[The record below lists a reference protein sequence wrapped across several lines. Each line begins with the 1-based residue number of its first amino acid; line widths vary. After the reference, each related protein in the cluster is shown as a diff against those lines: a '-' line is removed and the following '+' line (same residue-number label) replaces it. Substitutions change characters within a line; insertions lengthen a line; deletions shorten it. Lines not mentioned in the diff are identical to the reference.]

1 MSFPKICLLF
11 TILVISIVRNCLHLT
26 DVIIMHLTPQ
36 LAAYSGLEYFEALV
50 EEVIDAVV
58 MEYVNDAYGEEE
70 VEDL

>member
-1 MSFPKICLLF
+1 
-11 TILVISIVRNCLHLT
+11 
-26 DVIIMHLTPQ
+26 MHLTPQ
-36 LAAYSGLEYFEALV
+36 LAAYPKQEYFEALV